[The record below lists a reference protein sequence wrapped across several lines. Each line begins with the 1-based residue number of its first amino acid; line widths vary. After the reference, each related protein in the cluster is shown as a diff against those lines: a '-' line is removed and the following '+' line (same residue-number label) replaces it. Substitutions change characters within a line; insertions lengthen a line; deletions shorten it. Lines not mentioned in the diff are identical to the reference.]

1 MQFYYDALAQAVY
14 FNLDGLFVLDADEFL
29 RPEHGTSIWD
39 ITTHWLA
46 DPALGAVAMNMAI
59 YGSSGHEQMSSGLVI
74 ERFTR
79 RAEREFRPHRLCK
92 SFVRVN
98 SCKGFHSPHTAT
110 LRERCYVN
118 TRREPVTWTD
128 EGYGFTTE
136 IVWDMLR
143 IDHFMVKSRAE
154 YARKMAR
161 GDAFF
166 GDRDY
171 DLYFEPY
178 DRNEVEDPMPEVLIE
193 RTRQEMMRLTLLPT
207 KLRPTDAPI
216 GVDADR
222 QGFKA
227 IT

>member
-1 MQFYYDALAQAVY
+1 
-14 FNLDGLFVLDADEFL
+14 
-29 RPEHGTSIWD
+29 
-39 ITTHWLA
+39 
-46 DPALGAVAMNMAI
+46 
-59 YGSSGHEQMSSGLVI
+59 
-74 ERFTR
+74 
-79 RAEREFRPHRLCK
+79 
-92 SFVRVN
+92 
-98 SCKGFHSPHTAT
+98 
-110 LRERCYVN
+110 
-118 TRREPVTWTD
+118 VTWTD